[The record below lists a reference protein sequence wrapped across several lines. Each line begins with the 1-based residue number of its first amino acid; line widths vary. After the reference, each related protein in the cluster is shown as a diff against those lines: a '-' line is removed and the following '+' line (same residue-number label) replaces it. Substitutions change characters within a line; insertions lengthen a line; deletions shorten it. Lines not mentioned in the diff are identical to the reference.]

1 MTVNEKIAILRGE
14 MAKANVD
21 ALVVPT
27 SDPHMSEY
35 IPEAWKARKEF
46 SGFTGSAGTL
56 VITKEESGLW
66 TDGRYFI
73 QAENQLSGSEIK
85 LFRMREKG
93 VPTVEEYLA
102 DTQAGKTVAVDGA
115 IYPAASGLSL
125 QEKLEKVGASL
136 VSMDLVMPVW
146 ENRPALPHTPA
157 FVLGAAY
164 AGLTPAEKLVQ
175 VREKLAEKEADAQLY
190 STLDCANWLS
200 NVRASDIA
208 YNPFATSYVLVLKDE
223 ARLYLDE
230 DRLSAEDAASL
241 KETFVLRPYAALTE
255 DLEGDLGG
263 AKMLVNKARISY
275 ENLLRLMKN
284 STVSVVYGED
294 VVTALKGVK
303 NPVELKNI
311 RQAHVW
317 DGVALAN
324 FWVKLQKKLESGE
337 TVSEYDVCVMLSAE
351 RAKMPE
357 NKGDSFDTIAG
368 YGPNAAMMHYG
379 PTAEKSDVLQKKGF
393 LLIDSGGQ
401 YLTGTTDVTRTFAM
415 GPITEEEKTD
425 FTRVLKSHIQLAMA
439 VFPEGTKDGMLDCL
453 ARQQVWKYGLDYRC
467 GTGHGVGF
475 FAGVHEGPQNFSQRS
490 SSVLKEGMTITN
502 EPGLYMEGKYGI
514 RTENMLEVVF
524 WKETEYGRFLK
535 LEPLTLFPIDR
546 NAIDVNLMTWEEIEY
561 LDQYHQRVYN
571 ALAPHVEEE
580 TRSWLEEACRPLA

>member
-1 MTVNEKIAILRGE
+1 MTVNEKIAALRGE

-21 ALVVPT
+21 ALVIPT

-56 VITKEESGLW
+56 VVTTEESGLW

-73 QAENQLSGSEIK
+73 QAEGQLSGSEIK

-115 IYPAASGLSL
+115 IYPAASGLLL
-125 QEKLEKVGASL
+125 QEKLEKVGAAL
-136 VSMDLVMPVW
+136 VSEDLVMPVW
-146 ENRPALPHTPA
+146 ENRPELPHTPA
-157 FVLGAAY
+157 YVLDVKY
-164 AGLTPAEKLVQ
+164 AGLSPKEKLQQ
-175 VREKLAEKEADAQLY
+175 VREKLAEKNADAQLY

-230 DRLSAEDAASL
+230 DRLSAEDIAYL
-241 KETFVLRPYAALTE
+241 KETFTLRPYSAITE
-255 DLEGDLGG
+255 DLSGDLSG
-263 AKMLVNKARISY
+263 AKMLVNKAGISY
-275 ENLLRLMKN
+275 DNLLRLMKN
-284 STVSVVYGED
+284 DTVSIVYGTD

-303 NPVELKNI
+303 NPTELKNI
-311 RQAHVW
+311 REAHVW

-324 FWVKLQKKLESGE
+324 FWVKLQKRMDAGE
-337 TVSEYDVCVMLSAE
+337 AVSEYDVCLMLSAE

-379 PTAEKSDVLQKKGF
+379 PTAEKSDMLQKKGF

-401 YLTGTTDVTRTFAM
+401 YLTGTTDVTRTFVM
-415 GPITEEEKTD
+415 GPISEEEKTD

-475 FAGVHEGPQNFSQRS
+475 FGGVHEGPQSFSPRS
-490 SSVLKEGMTITN
+490 SGVLQEGMTITN
-502 EPGLYMEGKYGI
+502 EPGLYLEGKYGI
-514 RTENMLEVVF
+514 RTENLLEVVF

-535 LEPLTLFPIDR
+535 LEPMTLFPIDR
-546 NAIDVNLMTWEEIEY
+546 KAIDVELMTREELDY
-561 LDQYHQRVYN
+561 LNAYHQKVYK
-571 ALAPHVEEE
+571 ALAPHVEPE
-580 TRSWLEEACRPLA
+580 TLPWLEEACQAL

>member
-1 MTVNEKIAILRGE
+1 MTVNEKIAALRGE

-21 ALVVPT
+21 ALVIPT

-56 VITKEESGLW
+56 VITTEESGLW

-73 QAENQLSGSEIK
+73 QAEAQLSGSEIK

-102 DTQAGKTVAVDGA
+102 DTQAGKTVAVDGT
-115 IYPAASGLSL
+115 IYPAASGLLL

-136 VSMDLVMPVW
+136 VSEDLVMPVW
-146 ENRPALPHTPA
+146 ENRPELPHTPA
-157 FVLGAAY
+157 YVLNVKY
-164 AGLTPAEKLVQ
+164 AGLSPKEKLQQ
-175 VREKLAEKEADAQLY
+175 VREKLAEKNADAQLY

-230 DRLSAEDAASL
+230 DRLSAEDIAYL
-241 KETFVLRPYAALTE
+241 KETFILRPYNAITE
-255 DLEGDLGG
+255 DLSDDLGG
-263 AKMLVNKARISY
+263 AKMLVNKAGISY
-275 ENLLRLMKN
+275 DNLLRLMKN
-284 STVSVVYGED
+284 DTVSIIYGTD

-303 NPVELKNI
+303 NPTELKNI
-311 RQAHVW
+311 REAHVW

-324 FWVKLQKKLESGE
+324 FWVKLQKRMDAGE
-337 TVSEYDVCVMLSAE
+337 AVSEYDVCLMLAEE

-357 NKGDSFDTIAG
+357 NNGESFDTIAG

-379 PTAEKSDVLQKKGF
+379 PTAEKSDMLQKKGF

-401 YLTGTTDVTRTFAM
+401 YLTGTTDVTRTFVM
-415 GPITEEEKTD
+415 GPISEEEKTD

-475 FAGVHEGPQNFSQRS
+475 FGGVHEGPQNFSQRS
-490 SSVLKEGMTITN
+490 SGVLKEGMTITN
-502 EPGLYMEGKYGI
+502 EPGLYLEGKYGI
-514 RTENMLEVVF
+514 RTENLLEVVF

-535 LEPLTLFPIDR
+535 MEPLTLFPIDR
-546 NAIDVNLMTWEEIEY
+546 KAIDVDMMTREELDY
-561 LDQYHQRVYN
+561 LNDYHQKVYK
-571 ALAPHVEEE
+571 ALAPHVEPE
-580 TRSWLEEACRPLA
+580 TLPWLEEACQAL

>member
-1 MTVNEKIAILRGE
+1 MTVNEKIAALRGE

-21 ALVVPT
+21 ALVIPT

-56 VITKEESGLW
+56 VVTTEESGLW

-73 QAENQLSGSEIK
+73 QAEGQLSGSEIK

-115 IYPAASGLSL
+115 IYPAASGLLL
-125 QEKLEKVGASL
+125 QEKLEKVGAAL
-136 VSMDLVMPVW
+136 VSEDLVMPVW
-146 ENRPALPHTPA
+146 ENRPELPHTPA
-157 FVLGAAY
+157 YVLNVKY
-164 AGLTPAEKLVQ
+164 AGLSPKEKLQQ
-175 VREKLAEKEADAQLY
+175 VREKLAEKNADAQLY

-230 DRLSAEDAASL
+230 DRLSAEDIAYL
-241 KETFVLRPYAALTE
+241 KETFILRPYNAITE
-255 DLEGDLGG
+255 DLSGDLGG
-263 AKMLVNKARISY
+263 AKMLVNKAGISY
-275 ENLLRLMKN
+275 DNLLRLMKN
-284 STVSVVYGED
+284 DTVSIVYGTD

-303 NPVELKNI
+303 NPTELKNI
-311 RQAHVW
+311 REAHVW

-324 FWVKLQKKLESGE
+324 FWVKLQKRMDAGES
-337 TVSEYDVCVMLSAE
+337 VSEYDVCLMLAEE

-357 NKGDSFDTIAG
+357 NKGESFDTIAG

-379 PTAEKSDVLQKKGF
+379 PTAEKSDMLQKKGF

-401 YLTGTTDVTRTFAM
+401 YLTGTTDVTRTFVM
-415 GPITEEEKTD
+415 GPISEEEKTD

-475 FAGVHEGPQNFSQRS
+475 FGGVHEGPQNFSQRS
-490 SSVLKEGMTITN
+490 SGVLKEGMTITN
-502 EPGLYMEGKYGI
+502 EPGLYLEGKYGI
-514 RTENMLEVVF
+514 RTENLLEVVF

-535 LEPLTLFPIDR
+535 MEPLTLFPIDR
-546 NAIDVNLMTWEEIEY
+546 KAIDVELMTREELDY
-561 LDQYHQRVYN
+561 LNDYHQKVYK
-571 ALAPHVEEE
+571 ALAPHVEPE
-580 TRSWLEEACRPLA
+580 TLPWLEEACQAL

>member
-1 MTVNEKIAILRGE
+1 MTVNEKIAVLRGE

-21 ALVVPT
+21 ALVIPT

-56 VITKEESGLW
+56 VVTTEESGLW

-73 QAENQLSGSEIK
+73 QAETQLSGSEIK

-115 IYPAASGLSL
+115 IYPAASGLLL

-136 VSMDLVMPVW
+136 VSEDLVMPVW
-146 ENRPALPHTPA
+146 ENRPELPHTPA
-157 FVLGAAY
+157 YVLNVKY
-164 AGLTPAEKLVQ
+164 AGLSPKEKLQQ
-175 VREKLAEKEADAQLY
+175 VREKLAEKNADAQLY

-230 DRLSAEDAASL
+230 DRLSAEDIAYL
-241 KETFVLRPYAALTE
+241 KETFILRPYSAITE
-255 DLEGDLGG
+255 DLSGDLGG
-263 AKMLVNKARISY
+263 AKMLVNKAGISY
-275 ENLLRLMKN
+275 DNLLRLMKN
-284 STVSVVYGED
+284 DTVSIIYGTD

-303 NPVELKNI
+303 NPTELKNI
-311 RQAHVW
+311 REAHVW

-324 FWVKLQKKLESGE
+324 FWVKLQKRMDAGE
-337 TVSEYDVCVMLSAE
+337 AVSEYDVCLMLAEE

-357 NKGDSFDTIAG
+357 NKGESFDTIAG

-379 PTAEKSDVLQKKGF
+379 PTAEKSDMLQKKGF

-401 YLTGTTDVTRTFAM
+401 YLTGTTDVTRTFVM
-415 GPITEEEKTD
+415 GPISEEEKTD

-475 FAGVHEGPQNFSQRS
+475 FGGVHEGPQNFSQRS
-490 SSVLKEGMTITN
+490 SGVLQEGMTITN
-502 EPGLYMEGKYGI
+502 EPGLYLEGKYGI
-514 RTENMLEVVF
+514 RTENLLEVVF

-535 LEPLTLFPIDR
+535 MEPLTLFPIDR
-546 NAIDVNLMTWEEIEY
+546 KAIDVDMMTREELDY
-561 LDQYHQRVYN
+561 LNDYHQKVYK
-571 ALAPHVEEE
+571 ALAPHVEPE
-580 TRSWLEEACRPLA
+580 TLPWLEEACQAL

>member
-1 MTVNEKIAILRGE
+1 MTVNEKIAVLRGE

-21 ALVVPT
+21 ALVIPT

-56 VITKEESGLW
+56 VVTTEESGLW

-73 QAENQLSGSEIK
+73 QAEGQLSGSEIK

-115 IYPAASGLSL
+115 IYPAASGLLL
-125 QEKLEKVGASL
+125 QEKLEKVGATL
-136 VSMDLVMPVW
+136 VSEDLVMPVW
-146 ENRPALPHTPA
+146 ENRPELPHTPA
-157 FVLGAAY
+157 YVLDVKY
-164 AGLTPAEKLVQ
+164 AGLSPKEKLQQ
-175 VREKLAEKEADAQLY
+175 VREKLAEKNADAQLY

-230 DRLSAEDAASL
+230 DRLSAEDIAYL
-241 KETFVLRPYAALTE
+241 KETFILRPYNAITE
-255 DLEGDLGG
+255 DLSDDLGG
-263 AKMLVNKARISY
+263 AKMLVNKAGISY
-275 ENLLRLMKN
+275 DNLLRLMKN
-284 STVSVVYGED
+284 DTVSIIYGTD

-303 NPVELKNI
+303 NPTELKNI
-311 RQAHVW
+311 REAHVW

-324 FWVKLQKKLESGE
+324 FWVKLQKRMDAGE
-337 TVSEYDVCVMLSAE
+337 AVSEYDVCLMLAEE

-357 NKGDSFDTIAG
+357 NKGESFDTIAG

-379 PTAEKSDVLQKKGF
+379 PTAEKSDMLQKKGF

-401 YLTGTTDVTRTFAM
+401 YLTGTTDVTRTFVM
-415 GPITEEEKTD
+415 GPISEEEKTD

-475 FAGVHEGPQNFSQRS
+475 FGGVHEGPQNFSQRS
-490 SSVLKEGMTITN
+490 SGVLKEGMTITN
-502 EPGLYMEGKYGI
+502 EPGLYLEGKYGI
-514 RTENMLEVVF
+514 RTENLLEVVF

-535 LEPLTLFPIDR
+535 MEPLTLFPIDR
-546 NAIDVNLMTWEEIEY
+546 KAIDVDMMTREELDY
-561 LDQYHQRVYN
+561 LNDYHQKVYK
-571 ALAPHVEEE
+571 ALAPHVEPE
-580 TRSWLEEACRPLA
+580 TLPWLEEACQAL

>member
-1 MTVNEKIAILRGE
+1 MTVNEKIAALRGE

-21 ALVVPT
+21 ALVIPT

-56 VITKEESGLW
+56 VVTTEESGLW

-73 QAENQLSGSEIK
+73 QAEGQLSGSEVK

-115 IYPAASGLSL
+115 IYPAASGLLL
-125 QEKLEKVGASL
+125 QEKLEKVGAAL
-136 VSMDLVMPVW
+136 VSEDLVMPVW
-146 ENRPALPHTPA
+146 ENRPELPHTPA
-157 FVLGAAY
+157 YVLNVKY
-164 AGLTPAEKLVQ
+164 AGLSPKEKLQQ
-175 VREKLAEKEADAQLY
+175 VREKLAEKNADAQLY

-230 DRLSAEDAASL
+230 DRLSAEDIAYL
-241 KETFVLRPYAALTE
+241 KETFILRPYNAITE
-255 DLEGDLGG
+255 DLSGDLGG
-263 AKMLVNKARISY
+263 AKMLVNKAGISY
-275 ENLLRLMKN
+275 DNLLRLMKN
-284 STVSVVYGED
+284 DTVSIIYGTD

-303 NPVELKNI
+303 NPTELKNI
-311 RQAHVW
+311 REAHVW

-324 FWVKLQKKLESGE
+324 FWVKLQKRMDAGES
-337 TVSEYDVCVMLSAE
+337 VSEYDVCLMLAEE

-357 NKGDSFDTIAG
+357 NKGESFDTIAG

-379 PTAEKSDVLQKKGF
+379 PTAEKSDMLQKKGF

-401 YLTGTTDVTRTFAM
+401 YLTGTTDVTRTFVM
-415 GPITEEEKTD
+415 GPISEEEKTD

-475 FAGVHEGPQNFSQRS
+475 FGGVHEGPQNFSQRS
-490 SSVLKEGMTITN
+490 SGVLKEGMTITN
-502 EPGLYMEGKYGI
+502 EPGLYLEGKYGI
-514 RTENMLEVVF
+514 RTENLLEVVF

-535 LEPLTLFPIDR
+535 MEPLTLFPIDR
-546 NAIDVNLMTWEEIEY
+546 KAIDVELMTREELDY
-561 LDQYHQRVYN
+561 LNDYHQKVYK
-571 ALAPHVEEE
+571 ALAPHVEPE
-580 TRSWLEEACRPLA
+580 TLPWLEEACQAL

>member
-1 MTVNEKIAILRGE
+1 MTVNEKIAVLRGE

-21 ALVVPT
+21 ALVIPT

-56 VITKEESGLW
+56 VVTTEESGLW

-73 QAENQLSGSEIK
+73 QAETQLSGSEIK

-115 IYPAASGLSL
+115 IYPAASGLLL

-136 VSMDLVMPVW
+136 VSEDLVMPVW
-146 ENRPALPHTPA
+146 ENRPELPHTPA
-157 FVLGAAY
+157 YVLNVKY
-164 AGLTPAEKLVQ
+164 AGLSPKEKLQQ
-175 VREKLAEKEADAQLY
+175 VREKLAEKNADAQLY

-230 DRLSAEDAASL
+230 DRLSAEDIAYL
-241 KETFVLRPYAALTE
+241 KETFILRPYNAITE
-255 DLEGDLGG
+255 DLSDDLGG
-263 AKMLVNKARISY
+263 AKMLVNKAGISY
-275 ENLLRLMKN
+275 DNLLRLMKN
-284 STVSVVYGED
+284 DTVSIVYGTD

-303 NPVELKNI
+303 NPTELKNI
-311 RQAHVW
+311 REAHVW

-324 FWVKLQKKLESGE
+324 FWVKLQKRMDAGE
-337 TVSEYDVCVMLSAE
+337 AVSEYDVCLMLAEE

-357 NKGDSFDTIAG
+357 NKGESFDTIAG

-379 PTAEKSDVLQKKGF
+379 PTAEKSDMLQKKGF

-401 YLTGTTDVTRTFAM
+401 YLTGTTDVTRTFVM
-415 GPITEEEKTD
+415 GPISEEEKTD

-475 FAGVHEGPQNFSQRS
+475 FGGVHEGPQNFSQRS
-490 SSVLKEGMTITN
+490 SGVLKEGMTITN
-502 EPGLYMEGKYGI
+502 EPGLYLEGKYGI
-514 RTENMLEVVF
+514 RTENLLEVVF

-535 LEPLTLFPIDR
+535 MEPLTLFPIDR
-546 NAIDVNLMTWEEIEY
+546 KAIDVDMMTREELDY
-561 LDQYHQRVYN
+561 LNDYHQKVYK
-571 ALAPHVEEE
+571 ALAPHVEPE
-580 TRSWLEEACRPLA
+580 TLPWLEEACQAL

>member
-1 MTVNEKIAILRGE
+1 MTVNEKIAVLRGE

-21 ALVVPT
+21 ALVIPT

-56 VITKEESGLW
+56 VVTTEESGLW
-66 TDGRYFI
+66 GDGRYFI
-73 QAENQLSGSEIK
+73 EAETQLSGSQMK

-102 DTQAGKTVAVDGA
+102 DTQAGKTVAVDGT
-115 IYPAASGLSL
+115 IYPAASGLLL

-136 VSMDLVMPVW
+136 VSEDLVMPVW
-146 ENRPALPHTPA
+146 ENRPELPHTPA
-157 FVLGAAY
+157 YVLNVKY
-164 AGLTPAEKLVQ
+164 AGLSPKEKLQQ
-175 VREKLAEKEADAQLY
+175 VREKLAEKNADAQLY

-230 DRLSAEDAASL
+230 DRLSAEDIAYL
-241 KETFVLRPYAALTE
+241 KETFILRPYNAITE
-255 DLEGDLGG
+255 DLSGDLGG
-263 AKMLVNKARISY
+263 AKMLVNKAGISY
-275 ENLLRLMKN
+275 DNLLRLMKN
-284 STVSVVYGED
+284 DTVSIIYGTD

-303 NPVELKNI
+303 NPTELKNI
-311 RQAHVW
+311 REAHVW

-324 FWVKLQKKLESGE
+324 FWVKLQKRMDAGE
-337 TVSEYDVCVMLSAE
+337 AVSEYDVCLMLAEE

-357 NKGDSFDTIAG
+357 NKGESFDTIAG

-379 PTAEKSDVLQKKGF
+379 PTAEKSDMLQKKGF

-401 YLTGTTDVTRTFAM
+401 YLTGTTDVTRTFVM
-415 GPITEEEKTD
+415 GPISEEEKTD

-475 FAGVHEGPQNFSQRS
+475 FGGVHEGPQNFSQRS
-490 SSVLKEGMTITN
+490 SGVLKEGMTITN
-502 EPGLYMEGKYGI
+502 EPGLYLEGKYGI
-514 RTENMLEVVF
+514 RTENLLEVVF

-535 LEPLTLFPIDR
+535 MEPLTLFPIDR
-546 NAIDVNLMTWEEIEY
+546 KAIDVDMMTREELDY
-561 LDQYHQRVYN
+561 LNDYHQKVYK
-571 ALAPHVEEE
+571 ALAPHVEPE
-580 TRSWLEEACRPLA
+580 TLPWLEEACQAL

>member
-1 MTVNEKIAILRGE
+1 MTVNEKIAVLRGE

-21 ALVVPT
+21 ALVIPT

-56 VITKEESGLW
+56 VVTTEESGLW

-73 QAENQLSGSEIK
+73 QAETQLSGSEIK

-102 DTQAGKTVAVDGA
+102 DTQAGKTVAVDGT
-115 IYPAASGLSL
+115 IYPAASGLLL

-136 VSMDLVMPVW
+136 VSEDLVMPVW
-146 ENRPALPHTPA
+146 ENRPELPHTPA
-157 FVLGAAY
+157 YVLNVKY
-164 AGLTPAEKLVQ
+164 AGLSPKEKLQQ
-175 VREKLAEKEADAQLY
+175 VREKLAEKNADAQLY

-230 DRLSAEDAASL
+230 DRLNAEDIAYL
-241 KETFVLRPYAALTE
+241 KETFILRPYSAITE
-255 DLEGDLGG
+255 DLSGDLGG
-263 AKMLVNKARISY
+263 AKMLVNKAGISY
-275 ENLLRLMKN
+275 DNLLRLMKN
-284 STVSVVYGED
+284 DTVSIIYGTD

-303 NPVELKNI
+303 NPTELKNI
-311 RQAHVW
+311 REAHVW

-324 FWVKLQKKLESGE
+324 FWVKLQKRMDAGE
-337 TVSEYDVCVMLSAE
+337 AVSEYDVCLMLAEE

-357 NKGDSFDTIAG
+357 NKGESFDTIAG

-379 PTAEKSDVLQKKGF
+379 PTAEKSDMLQKKGF

-401 YLTGTTDVTRTFAM
+401 YLTGTTDVTRTFVM
-415 GPITEEEKTD
+415 GPISEEEKTD

-475 FAGVHEGPQNFSQRS
+475 FGGVHEGPQNFSQRS
-490 SSVLKEGMTITN
+490 SGVLKEGMTITN
-502 EPGLYMEGKYGI
+502 EPGLYLEGKYGI
-514 RTENMLEVVF
+514 RTENLLEVVF

-535 LEPLTLFPIDR
+535 MEPLTLFPIDR
-546 NAIDVNLMTWEEIEY
+546 KAIDVDMMTREELDY
-561 LDQYHQRVYN
+561 LNDYHQKVYK
-571 ALAPHVEEE
+571 ALAPHVEPE
-580 TRSWLEEACRPLA
+580 TLPWLEEACQAL

>member
-1 MTVNEKIAILRGE
+1 MTVNEKIAVLRGE

-21 ALVVPT
+21 ALVIPT

-56 VITKEESGLW
+56 VITTEESGLW

-73 QAENQLSGSEIK
+73 QAETQLSGSEIK

-93 VPTVEEYLA
+93 VPTVEEYLD

-115 IYPAASGLSL
+115 IYPAASGLLL
-125 QEKLEKVGASL
+125 QEKLEKVGAAL
-136 VSMDLVMPVW
+136 VSEDLVMPVW
-146 ENRPALPHTPA
+146 ENRPELPHTPA
-157 FVLGAAY
+157 YVLDVKY
-164 AGLTPAEKLVQ
+164 AGLSPKEKLQQ
-175 VREKLAEKEADAQLY
+175 VREKLAEKNADAQLY

-230 DRLSAEDAASL
+230 DRLSAEDIAYL
-241 KETFVLRPYAALTE
+241 KETFILRPYSAITE
-255 DLEGDLGG
+255 DLSGDLGG
-263 AKMLVNKARISY
+263 AKMLVNKAGISY
-275 ENLLRLMKN
+275 DNLLRLMKN
-284 STVSVVYGED
+284 DTVSITYGTD

-303 NPVELKNI
+303 NPTELKNI
-311 RQAHVW
+311 REAHVW

-324 FWVKLQKKLESGE
+324 FWVKLQKRMDAGE
-337 TVSEYDVCVMLSAE
+337 AVSEYDVCLMLAEE

-357 NKGDSFDTIAG
+357 NKGESFDTIAG

-379 PTAEKSDVLQKKGF
+379 PTAEKSDMLQKKGF

-401 YLTGTTDVTRTFAM
+401 YLTGTTDVTRTFVM
-415 GPITEEEKTD
+415 GPISEEEKTD

-475 FAGVHEGPQNFSQRS
+475 FGGVHEGPQNFSQRS
-490 SSVLKEGMTITN
+490 SGVLKEGMTITN
-502 EPGLYMEGKYGI
+502 EPGLYLEGKYGI
-514 RTENMLEVVF
+514 RTENLLEVVF

-535 LEPLTLFPIDR
+535 MEPLTLFPID
-546 NAIDVNLMTWEEIEY
+546 NKAIDVELMTREELDY
-561 LDQYHQRVYN
+561 LNDYHQKVYK
-571 ALAPHVEEE
+571 ALAPHVEPE
-580 TRSWLEEACRPLA
+580 TLPWLEEACQAL

>member
-1 MTVNEKIAILRGE
+1 MTVNEKIAALRGE

-21 ALVVPT
+21 ALVIPT

-56 VITKEESGLW
+56 VITTEESGLW

-73 QAENQLSGSEIK
+73 QAEGQLSGSEIK

-115 IYPAASGLSL
+115 IYPAASGLLL
-125 QEKLEKVGASL
+125 QEKLEKVGAAL
-136 VSMDLVMPVW
+136 VSEDLVMPVW
-146 ENRPALPHTPA
+146 ENRPELPHTPA
-157 FVLGAAY
+157 YVLDVKY
-164 AGLTPAEKLVQ
+164 AGLSPKEKLQQ
-175 VREKLAEKEADAQLY
+175 VREKLAEKNADAQLY

-230 DRLSAEDAASL
+230 DRLSAEDIACL
-241 KETFVLRPYAALTE
+241 KETFILRPYAAITE
-255 DLEGDLGG
+255 DLSGDLGG
-263 AKMLVNKARISY
+263 AKMLVNKAAISY
-275 ENLLRLMKN
+275 DNLLRLMKN
-284 STVSVVYGED
+284 GTVSIVYGTD
-294 VVTALKGVK
+294 VVEALKGVK
-303 NPVELKNI
+303 NPTELKNI

-324 FWVKLQKKLESGE
+324 FWVKLQNRMEAGE
-337 TVSEYDVCVMLSAE
+337 AVSEYDVCLMLSAE

-357 NKGDSFDTIAG
+357 NRGDSFDTIAG

-379 PTAEKSDVLQKKGF
+379 PTAEKSDMLQKKGF

-401 YLTGTTDVTRTFAM
+401 YLTGTTDVTRTFVM
-415 GPITEEEKTD
+415 GPISEEEKTD

-475 FAGVHEGPQNFSQRS
+475 FGGVHEGPQSFSPRS
-490 SSVLKEGMTITN
+490 SGVLQEGMTITN
-502 EPGLYMEGKYGI
+502 EPGLYLEGKYGI
-514 RTENMLEVVF
+514 RTENLLEVVF

-535 LEPLTLFPIDR
+535 LEPMTLFPIDR
-546 NAIDVNLMTWEEIEY
+546 KAIDVELMTREELDY
-561 LDQYHQRVYN
+561 LNDYHQKVYK
-571 ALAPHVEEE
+571 ALAPHVEPE
-580 TRSWLEEACRPLA
+580 TLPWLEEACQAL

>member
-1 MTVNEKIAILRGE
+1 MTVNEKIAVLRGE

-21 ALVVPT
+21 ALVIPT

-56 VITKEESGLW
+56 VVTTEESGLW

-73 QAENQLSGSEIK
+73 QAETQLSGSEIK

-115 IYPAASGLSL
+115 IYPAASGLLL

-136 VSMDLVMPVW
+136 VSEDLVMPVW
-146 ENRPALPHTPA
+146 ENRPELPHTPA
-157 FVLGAAY
+157 YVLNVKY
-164 AGLTPAEKLVQ
+164 AGLSPKEKLQQ
-175 VREKLAEKEADAQLY
+175 VREKLAEKNADAQLY

-230 DRLSAEDAASL
+230 DRLSAEDIAYL
-241 KETFVLRPYAALTE
+241 KETFILRPYSAITE
-255 DLEGDLGG
+255 DLSGDLGG
-263 AKMLVNKARISY
+263 AKMLVNKAGISY
-275 ENLLRLMKN
+275 DNLLRLMKN
-284 STVSVVYGED
+284 DTVSIVYGTD

-303 NPVELKNI
+303 NPTELKNI
-311 RQAHVW
+311 REAHVW

-324 FWVKLQKKLESGE
+324 FWVKLQKRMDAGE
-337 TVSEYDVCVMLSAE
+337 AVSEYDVCLMLAEE

-357 NKGDSFDTIAG
+357 NKGESFDTIAG

-379 PTAEKSDVLQKKGF
+379 PTAEKSDMLQKKGF

-401 YLTGTTDVTRTFAM
+401 YLTGTTDVTRTFVM
-415 GPITEEEKTD
+415 GPISEEEKTD

-475 FAGVHEGPQNFSQRS
+475 FGGVHEGPQNFSQRS
-490 SSVLKEGMTITN
+490 SGVLKEGMTITN
-502 EPGLYMEGKYGI
+502 EPGLYLEGKYGI
-514 RTENMLEVVF
+514 RTENLLEVVF

-535 LEPLTLFPIDR
+535 MEPLTLFPIDR
-546 NAIDVNLMTWEEIEY
+546 KAIDVDMMTREELDY
-561 LDQYHQRVYN
+561 LNDYHQKVYK
-571 ALAPHVEEE
+571 ALAPHVEPE
-580 TRSWLEEACRPLA
+580 TLPWLEEACQAL

>member
-1 MTVNEKIAILRGE
+1 MTVNEKIAALRGE

-21 ALVVPT
+21 ALVIPT

-56 VITKEESGLW
+56 VVTTEESGLW

-73 QAENQLSGSEIK
+73 QAEGQLSGSEVK

-115 IYPAASGLSL
+115 IYPAASGLLL
-125 QEKLEKVGASL
+125 QEKLEKVGAAL
-136 VSMDLVMPVW
+136 VSEDLVMPVW
-146 ENRPALPHTPA
+146 ENRPELPHTPA
-157 FVLGAAY
+157 YVLDVKY
-164 AGLTPAEKLVQ
+164 AGLSPKEKLQQ
-175 VREKLAEKEADAQLY
+175 VREKLEEKNADAQLY

-230 DRLSAEDAASL
+230 DRLSAEDIAYL
-241 KETFVLRPYAALTE
+241 KETFILRPYSAITE
-255 DLEGDLGG
+255 DLSGDLGG
-263 AKMLVNKARISY
+263 AKMLVNKAGISY
-275 ENLLRLMKN
+275 DNLLRLMKN
-284 STVSVVYGED
+284 DTVSIVYGTD

-303 NPVELKNI
+303 NPTELKNI
-311 RQAHVW
+311 REAHVW

-324 FWVKLQKKLESGE
+324 FWVKLQKRMDAGE
-337 TVSEYDVCVMLSAE
+337 AVSEYDVCLMLAEE

-357 NKGDSFDTIAG
+357 NKGESFDTIAG

-379 PTAEKSDVLQKKGF
+379 PTAEKSDMLQKKGF

-401 YLTGTTDVTRTFAM
+401 YLTGTTDVTRTFVM
-415 GPITEEEKTD
+415 GPISEEEKTD

-475 FAGVHEGPQNFSQRS
+475 FGGVHEGPQNFSQRS
-490 SSVLKEGMTITN
+490 SGVLKEGMTITN
-502 EPGLYMEGKYGI
+502 EPGLYLEGKYGI
-514 RTENMLEVVF
+514 RTENLLEVVF

-535 LEPLTLFPIDR
+535 MEPLTLFPIDR
-546 NAIDVNLMTWEEIEY
+546 KAIDVDMMTREELDY
-561 LDQYHQRVYN
+561 LNDYHQKVYK
-571 ALAPHVEEE
+571 ALAPHVEPE
-580 TRSWLEEACRPLA
+580 TLPWLEEACQAL

>member
-1 MTVNEKIAILRGE
+1 MTVNEKIAVLRGE

-21 ALVVPT
+21 ALVIPT

-56 VITKEESGLW
+56 VVTTEESGLW

-73 QAENQLSGSEIK
+73 QAETQLSGSEIK

-102 DTQAGKTVAVDGA
+102 DTQAGKTVAVDGT
-115 IYPAASGLSL
+115 IYPAASGLLL

-136 VSMDLVMPVW
+136 VSEDLVMPVW
-146 ENRPALPHTPA
+146 ENRPELPHTPA
-157 FVLGAAY
+157 YVLNVKY
-164 AGLTPAEKLVQ
+164 AGLSPKEKLQQ
-175 VREKLAEKEADAQLY
+175 VREKLAEKNADAQLY

-230 DRLSAEDAASL
+230 DRLSAEDIAYL
-241 KETFVLRPYAALTE
+241 KETFILRPYNAITE
-255 DLEGDLGG
+255 DLSDDLGG
-263 AKMLVNKARISY
+263 AKMLVNKAGISY
-275 ENLLRLMKN
+275 DNLLRLMKN
-284 STVSVVYGED
+284 DTVSIIYGTD

-303 NPVELKNI
+303 NPTELKNI
-311 RQAHVW
+311 REAHVW

-324 FWVKLQKKLESGE
+324 FWVKLQKRMDAGE
-337 TVSEYDVCVMLSAE
+337 AVSEYDVCLMLAEE

-357 NKGDSFDTIAG
+357 NKGESFDTIAG

-379 PTAEKSDVLQKKGF
+379 PTAEKSDMLQKKGF

-401 YLTGTTDVTRTFAM
+401 YLTGTTDVTRTFVM
-415 GPITEEEKTD
+415 GPISEEEKTD

-475 FAGVHEGPQNFSQRS
+475 FGGVHEGPQNFSQRS
-490 SSVLKEGMTITN
+490 SGVLKEGMTITN
-502 EPGLYMEGKYGI
+502 EPGLYLEGKYGI
-514 RTENMLEVVF
+514 RTENLLEVVF

-535 LEPLTLFPIDR
+535 MEPLTLFPIDR
-546 NAIDVNLMTWEEIEY
+546 KAIDVELMTREELDY
-561 LDQYHQRVYN
+561 LNDYHQKVYK
-571 ALAPHVEEE
+571 ALAPHVEPE
-580 TRSWLEEACRPLA
+580 TLPWLEEACQAL

>member
-1 MTVNEKIAILRGE
+1 MTVNEKIAVLRGE

-21 ALVVPT
+21 ALVIPT

-56 VITKEESGLW
+56 VVTTEESGLW

-73 QAENQLSGSEIK
+73 QAEGQLSGSEIK

-115 IYPAASGLSL
+115 IYPAASGLLL
-125 QEKLEKVGASL
+125 QEKLEKVGAAL
-136 VSMDLVMPVW
+136 VSEDLVMPVW
-146 ENRPALPHTPA
+146 ENRPELPHTPA
-157 FVLGAAY
+157 YVLDVKY
-164 AGLTPAEKLVQ
+164 AGLSPKEKLQQ
-175 VREKLAEKEADAQLY
+175 VREKLAEKNADAQLY

-230 DRLSAEDAASL
+230 DRLSAEDIAYL
-241 KETFVLRPYAALTE
+241 KETFILRPYSAITE
-255 DLEGDLGG
+255 DLSGDLGG
-263 AKMLVNKARISY
+263 AKMLVNKVGISY
-275 ENLLRLMKN
+275 DNLLRLMKN
-284 STVSVVYGED
+284 DTVSIVYGTD

-303 NPVELKNI
+303 NPTELKNI
-311 RQAHVW
+311 REAHVW

-324 FWVKLQKKLESGE
+324 FWVKLQKRMDAGE
-337 TVSEYDVCVMLSAE
+337 AVSEYDVCLMLAEE

-357 NKGDSFDTIAG
+357 NKGESFDTIAG

-379 PTAEKSDVLQKKGF
+379 PTAEKSDMLQKKGF

-401 YLTGTTDVTRTFAM
+401 YLTGTTDVTRTFVM
-415 GPITEEEKTD
+415 GPISEEEKTD

-475 FAGVHEGPQNFSQRS
+475 FGGVHEGPQNFSQRS
-490 SSVLKEGMTITN
+490 SGVLKEGMTITN
-502 EPGLYMEGKYGI
+502 EPGLYLEGKYGI
-514 RTENMLEVVF
+514 RTENLLEVVF

-535 LEPLTLFPIDR
+535 MEPLTLFPIDR
-546 NAIDVNLMTWEEIEY
+546 KAIDVDMMTREELDY
-561 LDQYHQRVYN
+561 LNDYHQKVYK
-571 ALAPHVEEE
+571 ALAPHVEPE
-580 TRSWLEEACRPLA
+580 TLPWLEEACQAL

>member
-1 MTVNEKIAILRGE
+1 MTVNEKIAALRGE

-21 ALVVPT
+21 ALVIPT

-56 VITKEESGLW
+56 VVTTEESGLW

-73 QAENQLSGSEIK
+73 QAEGQLSGSEVK

-115 IYPAASGLSL
+115 IYPAASGLLL
-125 QEKLEKVGASL
+125 QEKLEKVGAAL
-136 VSMDLVMPVW
+136 VSEDLVMPVW
-146 ENRPALPHTPA
+146 ENRPELPHTPA
-157 FVLGAAY
+157 YVLDVKY
-164 AGLTPAEKLVQ
+164 AGLSPKEKLQQ
-175 VREKLAEKEADAQLY
+175 VREKLAEKNADAQLY

-230 DRLSAEDAASL
+230 DRLSAEDIAYL
-241 KETFVLRPYAALTE
+241 KETFILRPYNAITE
-255 DLEGDLGG
+255 DLSDDLGG
-263 AKMLVNKARISY
+263 AKMLVNKAGISY
-275 ENLLRLMKN
+275 DNLLRLMKN
-284 STVSVVYGED
+284 DTVSIVYGTD

-303 NPVELKNI
+303 NPTELKNI
-311 RQAHVW
+311 REAHVW

-324 FWVKLQKKLESGE
+324 FWVKLQKRMDAGE
-337 TVSEYDVCVMLSAE
+337 AVSEYDVCLMLAEE

-357 NKGDSFDTIAG
+357 NKGESFDTIAG

-379 PTAEKSDVLQKKGF
+379 PTAEKSDMLQKKGF

-401 YLTGTTDVTRTFAM
+401 YLTGTTDVTRTFVM
-415 GPITEEEKTD
+415 GPISEEEKTD

-475 FAGVHEGPQNFSQRS
+475 FGGVHEGPQNFSQRS
-490 SSVLKEGMTITN
+490 SGVLKEGMTITN
-502 EPGLYMEGKYGI
+502 EPGLYLEGKYGI
-514 RTENMLEVVF
+514 RTENLLEVVF

-535 LEPLTLFPIDR
+535 MEPLTLFPIDR
-546 NAIDVNLMTWEEIEY
+546 KAIDVELMTREELDY
-561 LDQYHQRVYN
+561 LNDYHQKVYK
-571 ALAPHVEEE
+571 ALAPHVEPE
-580 TRSWLEEACRPLA
+580 TLPWLEEACQAL

>member
-1 MTVNEKIAILRGE
+1 MTVNEKIAALRGE

-21 ALVVPT
+21 ALVIPT

-56 VITKEESGLW
+56 VVTTEESGLW

-73 QAENQLSGSEIK
+73 QAETQLSGSEIK

-102 DTQAGKTVAVDGA
+102 DTQAGKTVAVDGT
-115 IYPAASGLSL
+115 IYPAASGLLL

-136 VSMDLVMPVW
+136 VSEDLVMPVW
-146 ENRPALPHTPA
+146 ENRPELPHTPA
-157 FVLGAAY
+157 YVLNVKY
-164 AGLTPAEKLVQ
+164 AGLSPKEKLQQ
-175 VREKLAEKEADAQLY
+175 VREKLAEKNADAQLY

-230 DRLSAEDAASL
+230 DRLSAEDIAYL
-241 KETFVLRPYAALTE
+241 KETFILRPYNAITE
-255 DLEGDLGG
+255 DLSDDLGG
-263 AKMLVNKARISY
+263 AKMLVNKAGISY
-275 ENLLRLMKN
+275 DNLLRLMKN
-284 STVSVVYGED
+284 DTVSIIYGTD

-303 NPVELKNI
+303 NPTELKNI
-311 RQAHVW
+311 REAHVW

-324 FWVKLQKKLESGE
+324 FWVKLQKRMDAGE
-337 TVSEYDVCVMLSAE
+337 AVSEYDVCLMLAEE

-357 NKGDSFDTIAG
+357 NKGESFDTIAG

-379 PTAEKSDVLQKKGF
+379 PTAEKSDMLQKKGF

-401 YLTGTTDVTRTFAM
+401 YLTGTTDVTRTFVM
-415 GPITEEEKTD
+415 GPISEEEKTD

-475 FAGVHEGPQNFSQRS
+475 FGGVHEGPQNFSQRS
-490 SSVLKEGMTITN
+490 SGVLKEGMTITN
-502 EPGLYMEGKYGI
+502 EPGLYLEGKYGI
-514 RTENMLEVVF
+514 RTENLLEVVF

-535 LEPLTLFPIDR
+535 MEPLTLFPID
-546 NAIDVNLMTWEEIEY
+546 NKAIDVELMTREELDY
-561 LDQYHQRVYN
+561 LNDYHQKVYK
-571 ALAPHVEEE
+571 ALAPHVEPE
-580 TRSWLEEACRPLA
+580 TLPWLEEACQAL

>member
-1 MTVNEKIAILRGE
+1 MTVNEKIAALRGE

-21 ALVVPT
+21 ALVIPT

-56 VITKEESGLW
+56 VITTEESGLW

-73 QAENQLSGSEIK
+73 QAEAQLSGSEIK

-102 DTQAGKTVAVDGA
+102 DTQAGKTVAVDGT
-115 IYPAASGLSL
+115 IYPAASGLLL

-136 VSMDLVMPVW
+136 VSEDLVMPVW
-146 ENRPALPHTPA
+146 ENRPELPHTPA
-157 FVLGAAY
+157 YVLNVKY
-164 AGLTPAEKLVQ
+164 AGLSPKEKLQQ
-175 VREKLAEKEADAQLY
+175 VREKLAEKNADAQLY

-230 DRLSAEDAASL
+230 DRLSAEDIAYL
-241 KETFVLRPYAALTE
+241 KETFILRPYNAITE
-255 DLEGDLGG
+255 DLSDDLGG
-263 AKMLVNKARISY
+263 AKMLVNKAGISY
-275 ENLLRLMKN
+275 DNLLRLMKN
-284 STVSVVYGED
+284 DTVSITYGTD

-303 NPVELKNI
+303 NPTELKNI
-311 RQAHVW
+311 REAHVW

-324 FWVKLQKKLESGE
+324 FWVKLQKRMDAGE
-337 TVSEYDVCVMLSAE
+337 AVSEYDVCLMLAEE

-357 NKGDSFDTIAG
+357 NKGESFDTIAG

-379 PTAEKSDVLQKKGF
+379 PTAEKSDMLQKKGF

-401 YLTGTTDVTRTFAM
+401 YLTGTTDVTRTFVM
-415 GPITEEEKTD
+415 GPISEEEKTD

-439 VFPEGTKDGMLDCL
+439 VFPEVTKDGMLDCL

-475 FAGVHEGPQNFSQRS
+475 FGGVHEGPQNFSQRS
-490 SSVLKEGMTITN
+490 SGVLKEGMTITN
-502 EPGLYMEGKYGI
+502 EPGLYLEGKYGI
-514 RTENMLEVVF
+514 RTENLLEVVF

-535 LEPLTLFPIDR
+535 MEPLTLFPIDR
-546 NAIDVNLMTWEEIEY
+546 KAIDVDLMTREELDY
-561 LDQYHQRVYN
+561 LNDYHQKVYK
-571 ALAPHVEEE
+571 ALAPHVEPE
-580 TRSWLEEACRPLA
+580 TLPWLEEACQAL

>member
-1 MTVNEKIAILRGE
+1 MTVNEKIAALRGE

-21 ALVVPT
+21 ALVIPT

-56 VITKEESGLW
+56 VVTTEESGLW

-73 QAENQLSGSEIK
+73 QAEGQLSGSEVK

-115 IYPAASGLSL
+115 IYPAASGLLL
-125 QEKLEKVGASL
+125 QEKLEKVGAAL
-136 VSMDLVMPVW
+136 VSEDLVMPVW
-146 ENRPALPHTPA
+146 ENRPELPHTPA
-157 FVLGAAY
+157 YVLDVKY
-164 AGLTPAEKLVQ
+164 AGLSPKEKLQQ
-175 VREKLAEKEADAQLY
+175 VWEKLAEKNADAQLY

-230 DRLSAEDAASL
+230 DRLSAEDIAYL
-241 KETFVLRPYAALTE
+241 KETFILRPYNAITE
-255 DLEGDLGG
+255 DLSGDLGG
-263 AKMLVNKARISY
+263 AKMLVNKAGISY
-275 ENLLRLMKN
+275 DNLLRLMKN
-284 STVSVVYGED
+284 DTVSIVYGTD

-303 NPVELKNI
+303 NPTELKNI
-311 RQAHVW
+311 REAHVW

-324 FWVKLQKKLESGE
+324 FWVKLQKRMDAGES
-337 TVSEYDVCVMLSAE
+337 VSEYDVCLMLAEE

-357 NKGDSFDTIAG
+357 NKGESFDTIAG

-379 PTAEKSDVLQKKGF
+379 PTAEKSDMLQKKGF

-401 YLTGTTDVTRTFAM
+401 YLTGTTDVTRTFVM
-415 GPITEEEKTD
+415 GPISEEEKTD

-475 FAGVHEGPQNFSQRS
+475 FGGVHEGPQNFSQRS
-490 SSVLKEGMTITN
+490 SGVLKEGMTITN
-502 EPGLYMEGKYGI
+502 EPGLYLEGKYGI
-514 RTENMLEVVF
+514 RTENLLEVVF

-535 LEPLTLFPIDR
+535 MEPLTLFPIDR
-546 NAIDVNLMTWEEIEY
+546 KAIDVDMMTREELDY
-561 LDQYHQRVYN
+561 LNDYHQKVYK
-571 ALAPHVEEE
+571 ALAPHVEPE
-580 TRSWLEEACRPLA
+580 TLPWLEEACQAL

>member
-1 MTVNEKIAILRGE
+1 MTVNEKIAALRGE

-21 ALVVPT
+21 ALVIPT

-56 VITKEESGLW
+56 VITTEESGLW

-73 QAENQLSGSEIK
+73 QAEAQLSGSEIK

-102 DTQAGKTVAVDGA
+102 DTQAGKTVAVDGT
-115 IYPAASGLSL
+115 IYPAASGLLL

-136 VSMDLVMPVW
+136 VSEDLVMPVW
-146 ENRPALPHTPA
+146 ENRPELPHTPA
-157 FVLGAAY
+157 YVLNVKY
-164 AGLTPAEKLVQ
+164 AGLSPKEKLQQ
-175 VREKLAEKEADAQLY
+175 VREKLAEKNADAQLY

-230 DRLSAEDAASL
+230 DRLSAEDIAYL
-241 KETFVLRPYAALTE
+241 KETFILRPYSAITE
-255 DLEGDLGG
+255 DLSDDLGG
-263 AKMLVNKARISY
+263 AKMLVNKAGISY
-275 ENLLRLMKN
+275 DNLLRLMKN
-284 STVSVVYGED
+284 DTVSIIYGTD

-303 NPVELKNI
+303 NPTELKNI
-311 RQAHVW
+311 REAHVW

-324 FWVKLQKKLESGE
+324 FWVKLQKRMDAGE
-337 TVSEYDVCVMLSAE
+337 AVSEYDVCLMLAEE

-357 NKGDSFDTIAG
+357 NKGESFDTIAG

-379 PTAEKSDVLQKKGF
+379 PTAEKSDMLQKKGF

-401 YLTGTTDVTRTFAM
+401 YLTGTTDVTRTFVM
-415 GPITEEEKTD
+415 GPISEEEKTD

-475 FAGVHEGPQNFSQRS
+475 FGGVHEGPQNFSQRS
-490 SSVLKEGMTITN
+490 SGVLKEGMTITN
-502 EPGLYMEGKYGI
+502 EPGLYLEGKYGI
-514 RTENMLEVVF
+514 RTENLLEVVF

-535 LEPLTLFPIDR
+535 MEPLTLFPIDR
-546 NAIDVNLMTWEEIEY
+546 KAIDVGMMTREELDY
-561 LDQYHQRVYN
+561 LNDYHQKVYK
-571 ALAPHVEEE
+571 ALAPHVEPE
-580 TRSWLEEACRPLA
+580 TLPWLEEACQAL

>member
-1 MTVNEKIAILRGE
+1 MTVNEKIAALRGE

-21 ALVVPT
+21 ALVIPT

-56 VITKEESGLW
+56 VVTTEESGLW

-73 QAENQLSGSEIK
+73 QAEAQLSGSEIK

-115 IYPAASGLSL
+115 IYPAASGLLL
-125 QEKLEKVGASL
+125 QEKLEKVGAAL
-136 VSMDLVMPVW
+136 VSEDLVMPVW
-146 ENRPALPHTPA
+146 ENRPELPHTPA
-157 FVLGAAY
+157 YVLDVKY
-164 AGLTPAEKLVQ
+164 AGLSPKEKLQQ
-175 VREKLAEKEADAQLY
+175 VRERLAEKNADAQLY

-230 DRLSAEDAASL
+230 ERLSAEDIAYL
-241 KETFVLRPYAALTE
+241 KETFILRPYSAITE
-255 DLEGDLGG
+255 DLSGDLGG
-263 AKMLVNKARISY
+263 AKMLVNKAGISY
-275 ENLLRLMKN
+275 DNLLRLMKN
-284 STVSVVYGED
+284 DTVSIVYGTD

-303 NPVELKNI
+303 NPTELKNI
-311 RQAHVW
+311 REAHVW

-324 FWVKLQKKLESGE
+324 FWVKLQKRMDAGE
-337 TVSEYDVCVMLSAE
+337 AVSEYDVCLMLAEE

-357 NKGDSFDTIAG
+357 NKGESFDTIAG

-379 PTAEKSDVLQKKGF
+379 PTAEKSDMLQKKGF

-401 YLTGTTDVTRTFAM
+401 YLTGTTDVTRTFVM
-415 GPITEEEKTD
+415 GPISEEEKTD

-475 FAGVHEGPQNFSQRS
+475 FGGVHEGPQNFSQRS
-490 SSVLKEGMTITN
+490 SGVLKEGMTITN
-502 EPGLYMEGKYGI
+502 EPGLYLEGKYGI
-514 RTENMLEVVF
+514 RTENLLEVVF

-535 LEPLTLFPIDR
+535 MEPLTLFPID
-546 NAIDVNLMTWEEIEY
+546 NKAIDVELMTREELDY
-561 LDQYHQRVYN
+561 LNDYHQKVYK
-571 ALAPHVEEE
+571 ALAPHVEPE
-580 TRSWLEEACRPLA
+580 TLPWLEEACQAL

>member
-1 MTVNEKIAILRGE
+1 MTVNEKIAALRGE

-21 ALVVPT
+21 ALVIPT

-56 VITKEESGLW
+56 VVTTEESGLW

-73 QAENQLSGSEIK
+73 QAETQLSGSEIK

-102 DTQAGKTVAVDGA
+102 DTQAGKTVAVDGT
-115 IYPAASGLSL
+115 IYPAASGLLL

-136 VSMDLVMPVW
+136 VSEDLVMPVW
-146 ENRPALPHTPA
+146 ENRPELPHTPA
-157 FVLGAAY
+157 YVLNVKY
-164 AGLTPAEKLVQ
+164 AGLSPKEKLQQ
-175 VREKLAEKEADAQLY
+175 VREKLAEKNADAQLY

-230 DRLSAEDAASL
+230 DRLSAEDIAYL
-241 KETFVLRPYAALTE
+241 KETFILRPYNAITE
-255 DLEGDLGG
+255 DLSDDLGG
-263 AKMLVNKARISY
+263 AKMLVNKAGISY
-275 ENLLRLMKN
+275 DNLLRLMKN
-284 STVSVVYGED
+284 DTVSIIYGTD

-303 NPVELKNI
+303 NPTELKNI
-311 RQAHVW
+311 REAHVW

-324 FWVKLQKKLESGE
+324 FWVKLQKRMDAGE
-337 TVSEYDVCVMLSAE
+337 AVSEYDVCLMLAEE

-357 NKGDSFDTIAG
+357 NKGESFDTIAG

-379 PTAEKSDVLQKKGF
+379 PTAEKSDMLQKKGF

-401 YLTGTTDVTRTFAM
+401 YLTGTTDVTRTFVM
-415 GPITEEEKTD
+415 GPISEEEKTD

-475 FAGVHEGPQNFSQRS
+475 FGGVHEGPQNFSQRS
-490 SSVLKEGMTITN
+490 SGVLKEGMTITN
-502 EPGLYMEGKYGI
+502 EPGLYLEGKYGI
-514 RTENMLEVVF
+514 RTENLLEVVF

-535 LEPLTLFPIDR
+535 MEPLTLFPIDR
-546 NAIDVNLMTWEEIEY
+546 KAIDVDMMTREELDY
-561 LDQYHQRVYN
+561 LNDYHQKVYK
-571 ALAPHVEEE
+571 ALAPHVEPE
-580 TRSWLEEACRPLA
+580 TLPWLEEACQAL

>member
-1 MTVNEKIAILRGE
+1 MTVNEKIAVLRGE

-21 ALVVPT
+21 ALVIPT

-56 VITKEESGLW
+56 VVTTEESGLW

-73 QAENQLSGSEIK
+73 QAETQLSGSEIK

-115 IYPAASGLSL
+115 IYPAASGLLL
-125 QEKLEKVGASL
+125 QEKLEKVGAAL
-136 VSMDLVMPVW
+136 VSEDLVMPVW
-146 ENRPALPHTPA
+146 ENRPELPHTPA
-157 FVLGAAY
+157 YVLNVKY
-164 AGLTPAEKLVQ
+164 AGLSPKEKLQQ
-175 VREKLAEKEADAQLY
+175 VREKLAEKNADAQLY

-230 DRLSAEDAASL
+230 DRLSAEDIAYL
-241 KETFVLRPYAALTE
+241 KETFILRPYSAITE
-255 DLEGDLGG
+255 DLSGDLGG
-263 AKMLVNKARISY
+263 AKMLVNKAGISY
-275 ENLLRLMKN
+275 DNLLRLMKN
-284 STVSVVYGED
+284 DTVSIIYGTD

-303 NPVELKNI
+303 NPTELKNI
-311 RQAHVW
+311 REAHVW

-324 FWVKLQKKLESGE
+324 FWVKLQKRMDAGE
-337 TVSEYDVCVMLSAE
+337 AVSEYDVCLMLAEE

-357 NKGDSFDTIAG
+357 NKGESFDTIAG

-379 PTAEKSDVLQKKGF
+379 PTAEKSDMLQKKGF

-401 YLTGTTDVTRTFAM
+401 YLTGTTDVTRTFVM
-415 GPITEEEKTD
+415 GPISEEEKTD

-475 FAGVHEGPQNFSQRS
+475 FGGVHEGPQNFSQRS
-490 SSVLKEGMTITN
+490 SGVLKEGMTITN
-502 EPGLYMEGKYGI
+502 EPGLYLEGKYGI
-514 RTENMLEVVF
+514 RTENLLEVVF

-535 LEPLTLFPIDR
+535 MEPLTLFPIDR
-546 NAIDVNLMTWEEIEY
+546 KAIDVDMMTREELDY
-561 LDQYHQRVYN
+561 LNDYHQKVYK
-571 ALAPHVEEE
+571 ALAPHVEPE
-580 TRSWLEEACRPLA
+580 TLPWLEEACQAL

>member
-1 MTVNEKIAILRGE
+1 MTVNEKIAVLRGE

-21 ALVVPT
+21 ALVIPT

-56 VITKEESGLW
+56 VVTTEESGLW

-73 QAENQLSGSEIK
+73 QAETQLSGSEIK

-102 DTQAGKTVAVDGA
+102 DTQAGKTVAVDGT
-115 IYPAASGLSL
+115 IYPAASGLLL
-125 QEKLEKVGASL
+125 QEKLEKVGAAL
-136 VSMDLVMPVW
+136 VSEDLVIPVW
-146 ENRPALPHTPA
+146 ENRPELPHTPA
-157 FVLGAAY
+157 YVLDVKY
-164 AGLTPAEKLVQ
+164 AGLSPKEKLQQ
-175 VREKLAEKEADAQLY
+175 VREKLAEKNADAQLY

-230 DRLSAEDAASL
+230 DRLSAEDIAYL
-241 KETFVLRPYAALTE
+241 KETFILRPYSAITE
-255 DLEGDLGG
+255 DLSGDLGG
-263 AKMLVNKARISY
+263 AKMLVNKAGISY
-275 ENLLRLMKN
+275 DNLLRLMKN
-284 STVSVVYGED
+284 DTVSIVYGTD

-303 NPVELKNI
+303 NPTELKNI
-311 RQAHVW
+311 REAHVW

-324 FWVKLQKKLESGE
+324 FWVKLQKRMDAGE
-337 TVSEYDVCVMLSAE
+337 AVSEYDVCLMLAEE

-357 NKGDSFDTIAG
+357 NKGESFDTIAG

-379 PTAEKSDVLQKKGF
+379 PTAEKSDMLQKKGF

-401 YLTGTTDVTRTFAM
+401 YLTGTTDVTRTFVM
-415 GPITEEEKTD
+415 GPISEEEKTD

-475 FAGVHEGPQNFSQRS
+475 FGGVHEGPQNFSQRS
-490 SSVLKEGMTITN
+490 SGVLKEGMTITN
-502 EPGLYMEGKYGI
+502 EPGLYLEGKYGI
-514 RTENMLEVVF
+514 RTENLLEVVF

-535 LEPLTLFPIDR
+535 MEPLTLFPIDR
-546 NAIDVNLMTWEEIEY
+546 KAIDVDMMTREELDY
-561 LDQYHQRVYN
+561 LNDYHQKVYK
-571 ALAPHVEEE
+571 ALAPHVEPE
-580 TRSWLEEACRPLA
+580 TLPWLEEACQAL

>member
-1 MTVNEKIAILRGE
+1 MTVNEKIAVLRGE

-21 ALVVPT
+21 ALVIPT

-56 VITKEESGLW
+56 VVTTEESGLW

-73 QAENQLSGSEIK
+73 QAETQLSGSEIK

-115 IYPAASGLSL
+115 IYPAASGLLL

-136 VSMDLVMPVW
+136 VSEDLVMPVW
-146 ENRPALPHTPA
+146 ENRPELPHTPA
-157 FVLGAAY
+157 YVLNVKY
-164 AGLTPAEKLVQ
+164 AGLSPKEKLQQ
-175 VREKLAEKEADAQLY
+175 VREKLAEKNADAQLY

-230 DRLSAEDAASL
+230 DRLSAEDIAYL
-241 KETFVLRPYAALTE
+241 KETFILRPYNAITE
-255 DLEGDLGG
+255 DLSDDLGG
-263 AKMLVNKARISY
+263 AKMLVNKAGISY
-275 ENLLRLMKN
+275 DNLLRLMKN
-284 STVSVVYGED
+284 DTVSIIYGTD

-303 NPVELKNI
+303 NPTELKNI
-311 RQAHVW
+311 REAHVW

-324 FWVKLQKKLESGE
+324 FWVKLQKRMDAGE
-337 TVSEYDVCVMLSAE
+337 AVSEYDVCLMLAEE

-357 NKGDSFDTIAG
+357 NKGESFDTIAG

-379 PTAEKSDVLQKKGF
+379 PTAEKSDMLQKKGF

-401 YLTGTTDVTRTFAM
+401 YLTGTTDVTRTFVM
-415 GPITEEEKTD
+415 GPISEEEKTD

-475 FAGVHEGPQNFSQRS
+475 FGGVHEGPQNFSQRS
-490 SSVLKEGMTITN
+490 SGVLKEGMTITN
-502 EPGLYMEGKYGI
+502 EPGLYLEGKYGI
-514 RTENMLEVVF
+514 RTENLLEVVF

-535 LEPLTLFPIDR
+535 MEPLTLFPIDR
-546 NAIDVNLMTWEEIEY
+546 KAIDVDMMTREELDY
-561 LDQYHQRVYN
+561 LNDYHQKVYK
-571 ALAPHVEEE
+571 ALAPHVEPE
-580 TRSWLEEACRPLA
+580 TLPWLEEACQAL

>member
-1 MTVNEKIAILRGE
+1 MTVNEKIAALRGE

-21 ALVVPT
+21 ALVIPT

-56 VITKEESGLW
+56 VVTTEESGLW

-73 QAENQLSGSEIK
+73 QAETQLSGSEIK

-115 IYPAASGLSL
+115 IYPAASGLLL

-136 VSMDLVMPVW
+136 VSEDLVMPVW
-146 ENRPALPHTPA
+146 ENRPELPHTPA
-157 FVLGAAY
+157 YVLNVKY
-164 AGLTPAEKLVQ
+164 AGLSPKEKLQQ
-175 VREKLAEKEADAQLY
+175 VREKLAEKNADAQLY

-230 DRLSAEDAASL
+230 DRLSAEDIAYL
-241 KETFVLRPYAALTE
+241 KETFILRPYNAITE
-255 DLEGDLGG
+255 DLSDDLGG
-263 AKMLVNKARISY
+263 AKMLVNKAGISY
-275 ENLLRLMKN
+275 DNLLRLMKN
-284 STVSVVYGED
+284 DTVSIIYGTD

-303 NPVELKNI
+303 NPTELKNI
-311 RQAHVW
+311 REAHVW

-324 FWVKLQKKLESGE
+324 FWVKLQKRMDAGE
-337 TVSEYDVCVMLSAE
+337 AVSEYDVCLMLAEE

-357 NKGDSFDTIAG
+357 NKGESFDTIAG

-379 PTAEKSDVLQKKGF
+379 PTAEKSDMLQKKGF

-401 YLTGTTDVTRTFAM
+401 YLTGTTDVTRTFVM
-415 GPITEEEKTD
+415 GPISEEEKTD

-475 FAGVHEGPQNFSQRS
+475 FGGVHEGPQNFSQHS
-490 SSVLKEGMTITN
+490 SGVLKEGMTITN
-502 EPGLYMEGKYGI
+502 EPGLYLEGKYGI
-514 RTENMLEVVF
+514 RTENLLEVVF

-535 LEPLTLFPIDR
+535 MEPLTLFPIDR
-546 NAIDVNLMTWEEIEY
+546 KAIDVDMMTREELDY
-561 LDQYHQRVYN
+561 LNDYHQKVYK
-571 ALAPHVEEE
+571 ALAPHVEPE
-580 TRSWLEEACRPLA
+580 TLPWLEEACQAL

>member
-1 MTVNEKIAILRGE
+1 MTVNEKIAALRGE

-21 ALVVPT
+21 ALVIPT

-56 VITKEESGLW
+56 VITTEESGLW

-73 QAENQLSGSEIK
+73 QAEAQLSGSEIK

-102 DTQAGKTVAVDGA
+102 DTQAGKTVAVDGT
-115 IYPAASGLSL
+115 IYPAASGLLL

-136 VSMDLVMPVW
+136 VSEDLVMPVW
-146 ENRPALPHTPA
+146 ENRPELPHTPA
-157 FVLGAAY
+157 YVLNVKY
-164 AGLTPAEKLVQ
+164 AGLSPKEKLQQ
-175 VREKLAEKEADAQLY
+175 VREKLAEKNADAQLY

-230 DRLSAEDAASL
+230 DRLSAEDIAYL
-241 KETFVLRPYAALTE
+241 KETFILRPYNAITE
-255 DLEGDLGG
+255 DLSDDLGG
-263 AKMLVNKARISY
+263 AKMLVNKAGISY
-275 ENLLRLMKN
+275 DNLLRLMKN
-284 STVSVVYGED
+284 DTVSIIYGTD

-303 NPVELKNI
+303 NPTELKNI
-311 RQAHVW
+311 REAHVW

-324 FWVKLQKKLESGE
+324 FWVKLQKRMDAGE
-337 TVSEYDVCVMLSAE
+337 AVSEYDVCLMLAEE

-357 NKGDSFDTIAG
+357 NKGESFDTIAG

-379 PTAEKSDVLQKKGF
+379 PTAEKSDMLQKKGF

-401 YLTGTTDVTRTFAM
+401 YLTGTTDVTRTFVM
-415 GPITEEEKTD
+415 GPISEEEKTD

-453 ARQQVWKYGLDYRC
+453 ARQQVWQYGPDYRC
-467 GTGHGVGF
+467 GTGRGVGF
-475 FAGVHEGPQNFSQRS
+475 FGGVHEGPQNFSQRS
-490 SSVLKEGMTITN
+490 SGVLKEGMTITN
-502 EPGLYMEGKYGI
+502 EPGLYLEGKYGI
-514 RTENMLEVVF
+514 RTENLLEVVF

-535 LEPLTLFPIDR
+535 MEPLTLFPIDR
-546 NAIDVNLMTWEEIEY
+546 KAIDVDMMTREELDY
-561 LDQYHQRVYN
+561 LNDYHQKVYK
-571 ALAPHVEEE
+571 ALAPHVEPE
-580 TRSWLEEACRPLA
+580 TLPWLEEACQAL

>member
-1 MTVNEKIAILRGE
+1 MTVNEKIAALRGE

-21 ALVVPT
+21 ALVIPT

-56 VITKEESGLW
+56 VVTTEESGLW

-73 QAENQLSGSEIK
+73 QAEAQLSGSEIK

-115 IYPAASGLSL
+115 IYPAASGLLL

-136 VSMDLVMPVW
+136 ISEDLVMPVW
-146 ENRPALPHTPA
+146 EGRPELPHTPA
-157 FVLGAAY
+157 YVLDVKY
-164 AGLTPAEKLVQ
+164 AGLSPKEKLQQ
-175 VREKLAEKEADAQLY
+175 VREKLAEKNADAQLY

-230 DRLSAEDAASL
+230 DRLSAEDIAYL
-241 KETFVLRPYAALTE
+241 KETFTLRPYSAITE
-255 DLEGDLGG
+255 DLSGDLSG
-263 AKMLVNKARISY
+263 AKMLVNKAGISY
-275 ENLLRLMKN
+275 DNLLRLMKN
-284 STVSVVYGED
+284 DTVSIVYGTD
-294 VVTALKGVK
+294 VVEVLKGVK
-303 NPVELKNI
+303 NPTELKNI
-311 RQAHVW
+311 REAHVW
-317 DGVALAN
+317 DGVAMAN
-324 FWVKLQKKLESGE
+324 FWVKLQKRMDAGE
-337 TVSEYDVCVMLSAE
+337 AVSEYDVCLMLSAE

-379 PTAEKSDVLQKKGF
+379 PTAEKSDMLQKKGF

-401 YLTGTTDVTRTFAM
+401 YLTGTTDVTRTFVM
-415 GPITEEEKTD
+415 GPISEEEKTD

-475 FAGVHEGPQNFSQRS
+475 FGGVHEGPQSFSPRS
-490 SSVLKEGMTITN
+490 SGVLQEGMTITN
-502 EPGLYMEGKYGI
+502 EPGLYLEGKYGI
-514 RTENMLEVVF
+514 RTENLLEVVF

-535 LEPLTLFPIDR
+535 LEPMTLFPIDR
-546 NAIDVNLMTWEEIEY
+546 KAIDVELMTREELDY
-561 LDQYHQRVYN
+561 LNAYHQKVYK
-571 ALAPHVEEE
+571 ALAPHVEPE
-580 TRSWLEEACRPLA
+580 TLPWLEEACQAL

>member
-1 MTVNEKIAILRGE
+1 MTVNEKIAALRGE

-21 ALVVPT
+21 ALVIPT

-56 VITKEESGLW
+56 VITSEESGLW

-73 QAENQLSGSEIK
+73 QAEAQLSGSEIK

-102 DTQAGKTVAVDGA
+102 DTQAGKTVAVDGT
-115 IYPAASGLSL
+115 IYPAASGLLL
-125 QEKLEKVGASL
+125 QEKLEKAGAAL
-136 VSMDLVMPVW
+136 VSEDLVMPVW
-146 ENRPALPHTPA
+146 ENRPELPHTPA
-157 FVLGAAY
+157 YVLNVKY
-164 AGLTPAEKLVQ
+164 AGLSPKEKLQQ
-175 VREKLAEKEADAQLY
+175 VREKLAEKNADAQLY

-230 DRLSAEDAASL
+230 DRLSAEDIAYL
-241 KETFVLRPYAALTE
+241 KETFTLRPYAAITE
-255 DLEGDLGG
+255 DLSGDLGG
-263 AKMLVNKARISY
+263 AKMLVNKAAISY
-275 ENLLRLMKN
+275 DNLLRLMKN
-284 STVSVVYGED
+284 GTVSIIYGID

-303 NPVELKNI
+303 NPTELKNI

-324 FWVKLQKKLESGE
+324 FWVKLQNRMEAGE
-337 TVSEYDVCVMLSAE
+337 TVSEYDVCLMLSAE

-357 NKGDSFDTIAG
+357 NRGDSFDTIAG

-379 PTAEKSDVLQKKGF
+379 PTAEKSDMLQKKGF

-401 YLTGTTDVTRTFAM
+401 YLTGTTDVTRTFVM

-475 FAGVHEGPQNFSQRS
+475 FGGVHEGPQNFSQRS
-490 SSVLKEGMTITN
+490 SGVLKVGMTITD
-502 EPGLYMEGKYGI
+502 EPGLYLEGKYGI
-514 RTENMLEVVF
+514 RTENLLEVVF

-535 LEPLTLFPIDR
+535 MEPLTLFPID
-546 NAIDVNLMTWEEIEY
+546 NKAIDVDMMTREELDY
-561 LDQYHQRVYN
+561 LNDYHQKVYK
-571 ALAPHVEEE
+571 ALAPHVEPE
-580 TRSWLEEACRPLA
+580 TLPWLEEACRAL

>member
-1 MTVNEKIAILRGE
+1 MTVNEKIAALRGE

-21 ALVVPT
+21 ALVIPT

-56 VITKEESGLW
+56 VITTEESGLW

-73 QAENQLSGSEIK
+73 QAEGQLSGSEIK

-115 IYPAASGLSL
+115 IYPAASGLLL
-125 QEKLEKVGASL
+125 QEKLEKVGAAL
-136 VSMDLVMPVW
+136 VSEDLVMPVW
-146 ENRPALPHTPA
+146 ENRPELPHTPA
-157 FVLGAAY
+157 YVLDVKY
-164 AGLTPAEKLVQ
+164 AGLSPKEKLQQ
-175 VREKLAEKEADAQLY
+175 VREKLAEKNADAQLY

-230 DRLSAEDAASL
+230 DGLSAEDIACL
-241 KETFVLRPYAALTE
+241 KETLILRPYAAITE
-255 DLEGDLGG
+255 DLSGDLGG
-263 AKMLVNKARISY
+263 AKMLVNKAAISY
-275 ENLLRLMKN
+275 DNLLRLMKN
-284 STVSVVYGED
+284 GTVSIVYGTD
-294 VVTALKGVK
+294 VVEALKGVK
-303 NPVELKNI
+303 NPTELKNI

-324 FWVKLQKKLESGE
+324 FWVKLQNRMEAGE
-337 TVSEYDVCVMLSAE
+337 AVSEYDVCLMLSAE

-357 NKGDSFDTIAG
+357 NRGDSFDTIAG

-379 PTAEKSDVLQKKGF
+379 PTAEKSDMLQKKGF

-401 YLTGTTDVTRTFAM
+401 YLTGTTDVTRTFVM
-415 GPITEEEKTD
+415 GPISEEEKTD

-475 FAGVHEGPQNFSQRS
+475 FGGVHEGPQSFSPRS
-490 SSVLKEGMTITN
+490 SGVLQEGMTITN
-502 EPGLYMEGKYGI
+502 EPGLYLEGKYGI
-514 RTENMLEVVF
+514 RTENLLEVVF

-535 LEPLTLFPIDR
+535 LEPMTLFPIDR
-546 NAIDVNLMTWEEIEY
+546 KAIDVELMTREELDY
-561 LDQYHQRVYN
+561 LNDYHQKVYK
-571 ALAPHVEEE
+571 ALAPHVEPE
-580 TRSWLEEACRPLA
+580 TLPWLEEACQAL

>member
-1 MTVNEKIAILRGE
+1 MTVNEKIAALRGE

-21 ALVVPT
+21 ALVIPT

-56 VITKEESGLW
+56 VVTTEESGLW

-73 QAENQLSGSEIK
+73 QAEGQLSGSEVK

-115 IYPAASGLSL
+115 IYPAASGLLL

-136 VSMDLVMPVW
+136 VSEDLVMPVW
-146 ENRPALPHTPA
+146 ENRPELPHTPA
-157 FVLGAAY
+157 YVLNVKY
-164 AGLTPAEKLVQ
+164 AGLSPKEKLQQ
-175 VREKLAEKEADAQLY
+175 VREKLAEKNADAQLY

-230 DRLSAEDAASL
+230 DRLSAEDIAYL
-241 KETFVLRPYAALTE
+241 KETFILRPYSAITE
-255 DLEGDLGG
+255 DLSGDLGG
-263 AKMLVNKARISY
+263 AKMLVNKAGISY
-275 ENLLRLMKN
+275 DNLLRLMKN
-284 STVSVVYGED
+284 DTVSIVYGTD

-303 NPVELKNI
+303 NPTELKNI
-311 RQAHVW
+311 REAHVW

-324 FWVKLQKKLESGE
+324 FWVKLQKRMDAGE
-337 TVSEYDVCVMLSAE
+337 AVSEYDVCLMLAEE

-357 NKGDSFDTIAG
+357 NKGESFDTIAG

-379 PTAEKSDVLQKKGF
+379 PTAEKSDMLQKKGF

-401 YLTGTTDVTRTFAM
+401 YLTGTTDVTRTFVM
-415 GPITEEEKTD
+415 GPISEEEKTD

-475 FAGVHEGPQNFSQRS
+475 FGGVHEGPQNFSQRS
-490 SSVLKEGMTITN
+490 SGVLKEGMTITN
-502 EPGLYMEGKYGI
+502 EPGLYLEGKYGI
-514 RTENMLEVVF
+514 RTENLLEVVF

-535 LEPLTLFPIDR
+535 MEPLTLFPIDR
-546 NAIDVNLMTWEEIEY
+546 KAIDVDMMTREELDY
-561 LDQYHQRVYN
+561 LNDYHQKVYK
-571 ALAPHVEEE
+571 ALAPHVEPE
-580 TRSWLEEACRPLA
+580 TLPWLEEACQAL

>member
-1 MTVNEKIAILRGE
+1 MTVNEKIAALRGE

-21 ALVVPT
+21 ALVIPT

-56 VITKEESGLW
+56 VITTEESGLW

-73 QAENQLSGSEIK
+73 QAEAQLSGSEIK

-102 DTQAGKTVAVDGA
+102 DTQAGKTVAVDGN
-115 IYPAASGLSL
+115 IYPAASGLLL

-136 VSMDLVMPVW
+136 VSEDLVMPVW
-146 ENRPALPHTPA
+146 ENRPELPHTPA
-157 FVLGAAY
+157 YVLNVKY
-164 AGLTPAEKLVQ
+164 AGLSPKEKLQQ
-175 VREKLAEKEADAQLY
+175 VREKLAEKNADAQLY

-230 DRLSAEDAASL
+230 DRLSAEDIAYL
-241 KETFVLRPYAALTE
+241 KETFILRPYNAITE
-255 DLEGDLGG
+255 DLSDDLGG
-263 AKMLVNKARISY
+263 AKMLVNKAGISY
-275 ENLLRLMKN
+275 DNLLRLMKN
-284 STVSVVYGED
+284 DTVSIIYGTD

-303 NPVELKNI
+303 NPTELKNI
-311 RQAHVW
+311 REAHVW

-324 FWVKLQKKLESGE
+324 FWVKLQKRMDAGE
-337 TVSEYDVCVMLSAE
+337 AVSEYDVCLMLAEE

-357 NKGDSFDTIAG
+357 NKGESFDTIAG

-379 PTAEKSDVLQKKGF
+379 PTAEKSDMLQKKGF

-401 YLTGTTDVTRTFAM
+401 YLTGTTDVTRTFVM
-415 GPITEEEKTD
+415 GPISEEEKTD

-475 FAGVHEGPQNFSQRS
+475 FGGVHEGPQNFSQRS
-490 SSVLKEGMTITN
+490 SGVLKEGMTITN
-502 EPGLYMEGKYGI
+502 EPGLYLEGKYGI
-514 RTENMLEVVF
+514 RTENLLEVVF

-535 LEPLTLFPIDR
+535 MEPLTLFPIDR
-546 NAIDVNLMTWEEIEY
+546 KAIDVDMMTREELDY
-561 LDQYHQRVYN
+561 LNDYHQKVYK
-571 ALAPHVEEE
+571 ALAPHVEPE
-580 TRSWLEEACRPLA
+580 TLPWLEEACQAL

>member
-1 MTVNEKIAILRGE
+1 MTVNEKIAVLRGE

-21 ALVVPT
+21 ALVIPT

-56 VITKEESGLW
+56 VVTTEESGLW

-73 QAENQLSGSEIK
+73 QAETQLSGSEIK

-102 DTQAGKTVAVDGA
+102 DTQAGKTVAVDGT
-115 IYPAASGLSL
+115 IYPAASGLLL

-136 VSMDLVMPVW
+136 VSEDLVMPVW
-146 ENRPALPHTPA
+146 ENRSELPHTPA
-157 FVLGAAY
+157 YVLNVKY
-164 AGLTPAEKLVQ
+164 AGLSPKEKLQQ
-175 VREKLAEKEADAQLY
+175 VREKLAEKNADAQLY

-230 DRLSAEDAASL
+230 DRLSAEDIAYL
-241 KETFVLRPYAALTE
+241 KETFILRPYSAITE
-255 DLEGDLGG
+255 DLSGDLGG
-263 AKMLVNKARISY
+263 AKMLVNKAGISY
-275 ENLLRLMKN
+275 DNLLRLMKN
-284 STVSVVYGED
+284 DTVSIVYGTD

-303 NPVELKNI
+303 NPTELKNI
-311 RQAHVW
+311 REAHVW

-324 FWVKLQKKLESGE
+324 FWVKLQKRMDAGE
-337 TVSEYDVCVMLSAE
+337 AVSEYDVCLMLAEE

-357 NKGDSFDTIAG
+357 NKGESFDTIAG

-379 PTAEKSDVLQKKGF
+379 PTAEKSDMLQKKGF

-401 YLTGTTDVTRTFAM
+401 YLTGTTDVTRTFVM
-415 GPITEEEKTD
+415 GPISEEEKTD

-475 FAGVHEGPQNFSQRS
+475 FGGVHEGPQNFSQRS
-490 SSVLKEGMTITN
+490 SGVLKEGMTITN
-502 EPGLYMEGKYGI
+502 EPGLYLEGKYGI
-514 RTENMLEVVF
+514 RTENLLEVVF

-535 LEPLTLFPIDR
+535 MEPLTLFPIDR
-546 NAIDVNLMTWEEIEY
+546 KAIDVDMMTREELDY
-561 LDQYHQRVYN
+561 LNDYHQKVYK
-571 ALAPHVEEE
+571 ALAPHVEPE
-580 TRSWLEEACRPLA
+580 TLPWLEEACQAL

>member
-1 MTVNEKIAILRGE
+1 MTVNEKIAALRGE

-21 ALVVPT
+21 ALVIPT

-56 VITKEESGLW
+56 VVTTEESGLW

-73 QAENQLSGSEIK
+73 QAEGQLSGSEVK

-115 IYPAASGLSL
+115 IYPAASGLLL
-125 QEKLEKVGASL
+125 QEKLEKVGAAL
-136 VSMDLVMPVW
+136 VSEDLVMPVW
-146 ENRPALPHTPA
+146 ENRPELPHTPA
-157 FVLGAAY
+157 YVLNVKY
-164 AGLTPAEKLVQ
+164 AGLSPKEKLQQ
-175 VREKLAEKEADAQLY
+175 VREKLAEKNADAQLY

-230 DRLSAEDAASL
+230 DRLSAEDIAYL
-241 KETFVLRPYAALTE
+241 KETFILRPYSAITE
-255 DLEGDLGG
+255 DLSGDLGG
-263 AKMLVNKARISY
+263 AKMLVNKAGISY
-275 ENLLRLMKN
+275 DNLLRLMKN
-284 STVSVVYGED
+284 DTVSIVYGND

-303 NPVELKNI
+303 NPTELKNI
-311 RQAHVW
+311 REAHVW

-324 FWVKLQKKLESGE
+324 FWVKLQKRMDAGES
-337 TVSEYDVCVMLSAE
+337 VSEYDVCLMLAEE

-357 NKGDSFDTIAG
+357 NKGESFDTIAG

-379 PTAEKSDVLQKKGF
+379 PTAEKSDMLQKKGF

-401 YLTGTTDVTRTFAM
+401 YLTGTTDVTRTFVM
-415 GPITEEEKTD
+415 GPISEEEKTD

-475 FAGVHEGPQNFSQRS
+475 FGGVHEGPQNFSQRS
-490 SSVLKEGMTITN
+490 SGVLKEGMTITN
-502 EPGLYMEGKYGI
+502 EPGLYLEGKYGI
-514 RTENMLEVVF
+514 RTENLLEVVF

-535 LEPLTLFPIDR
+535 MEPLTLFPIDR
-546 NAIDVNLMTWEEIEY
+546 KAIDVELMTREELDY
-561 LDQYHQRVYN
+561 LNDYHQKVYK
-571 ALAPHVEEE
+571 ALAPHVEPE
-580 TRSWLEEACRPLA
+580 TLPWLEEACQAL

>member
-1 MTVNEKIAILRGE
+1 MTVNEKIAVLRGE

-21 ALVVPT
+21 ALVIPT

-56 VITKEESGLW
+56 VVTTEESGLW

-73 QAENQLSGSEIK
+73 QAEGQLSGSEIK

-102 DTQAGKTVAVDGA
+102 DTQAGKTVAVDGT
-115 IYPAASGLSL
+115 IYPAASGLLL

-136 VSMDLVMPVW
+136 VSEDLVMPVW
-146 ENRPALPHTPA
+146 ENRPELPHTPA
-157 FVLGAAY
+157 YVLNVKY
-164 AGLTPAEKLVQ
+164 AGLSPKEKLQQ
-175 VREKLAEKEADAQLY
+175 VREKLAEKNADAQLY

-230 DRLSAEDAASL
+230 DRLSAEDIAYL
-241 KETFVLRPYAALTE
+241 KETFILRPYNAITE
-255 DLEGDLGG
+255 DLSDDLGG
-263 AKMLVNKARISY
+263 AKMLVNKAGISY
-275 ENLLRLMKN
+275 DNLLRLMKN
-284 STVSVVYGED
+284 DTVSIIYGTD

-303 NPVELKNI
+303 NPTELKNI
-311 RQAHVW
+311 REAHVW

-324 FWVKLQKKLESGE
+324 FWVKLQKRMDAGE
-337 TVSEYDVCVMLSAE
+337 AVSEYDVCLMLAEE

-357 NKGDSFDTIAG
+357 NKGESFDTIAG

-379 PTAEKSDVLQKKGF
+379 PTAEKSDMLQKKGF

-401 YLTGTTDVTRTFAM
+401 YLTGTTDVTRTFVM
-415 GPITEEEKTD
+415 GPISEEEKTD

-475 FAGVHEGPQNFSQRS
+475 FGGVHEGPQNFSQRS
-490 SSVLKEGMTITN
+490 SGVLKEGMTITN
-502 EPGLYMEGKYGI
+502 EPGLYLEGKYGI
-514 RTENMLEVVF
+514 RTENLLEVVF

-535 LEPLTLFPIDR
+535 MEPLTLFPIDR
-546 NAIDVNLMTWEEIEY
+546 KAIDVDMMTREELDY
-561 LDQYHQRVYN
+561 LNDYHQKVYK
-571 ALAPHVEEE
+571 ALAPHVEPE
-580 TRSWLEEACRPLA
+580 TLPWLEEACQAL

>member
-1 MTVNEKIAILRGE
+1 MTVNEKIAVLRGE

-21 ALVVPT
+21 ALVIPT

-56 VITKEESGLW
+56 VVTTEESGLW

-73 QAENQLSGSEIK
+73 QAEGQLSGSEIK

-102 DTQAGKTVAVDGA
+102 DTQAGKTVAVDGT
-115 IYPAASGLSL
+115 IYPAASGLLL

-136 VSMDLVMPVW
+136 VSEDLVMPVW
-146 ENRPALPHTPA
+146 ENRPELPHTPA
-157 FVLGAAY
+157 YVLNVKY
-164 AGLTPAEKLVQ
+164 AGLSPKEKLQQ
-175 VREKLAEKEADAQLY
+175 VREKLAEKNADAQLY

-200 NVRASDIA
+200 NVRASDIP

-230 DRLSAEDAASL
+230 DRLSAEDIAYL
-241 KETFVLRPYAALTE
+241 KETFILRPYSAITE
-255 DLEGDLGG
+255 DLSGDLGG
-263 AKMLVNKARISY
+263 AKMLVNKAGISY
-275 ENLLRLMKN
+275 DNLLRLMKN
-284 STVSVVYGED
+284 DTVSIVYGTD

-303 NPVELKNI
+303 NPTELKNI
-311 RQAHVW
+311 REAHVW

-324 FWVKLQKKLESGE
+324 FWVKLQKRMDAGE
-337 TVSEYDVCVMLSAE
+337 AVSEYDVCLMLAEE

-357 NKGDSFDTIAG
+357 NKGESFDTIAG

-379 PTAEKSDVLQKKGF
+379 PTAEKSDMLQKKGF

-401 YLTGTTDVTRTFAM
+401 YLTGTTDVTRTFVM
-415 GPITEEEKTD
+415 GPISEEEKTD

-475 FAGVHEGPQNFSQRS
+475 FGGVHEGPQNFSQRS
-490 SSVLKEGMTITN
+490 SGVLKEGMTITN
-502 EPGLYMEGKYGI
+502 EPGLYLEGKYGI
-514 RTENMLEVVF
+514 RTENLLEVVF

-535 LEPLTLFPIDR
+535 MEPLTLFPIDR
-546 NAIDVNLMTWEEIEY
+546 KAIDVDMMTREELDY
-561 LDQYHQRVYN
+561 LNDYHQKVYK
-571 ALAPHVEEE
+571 ALAPHVEPE
-580 TRSWLEEACRPLA
+580 TLPWLEEACQAL

>member
-1 MTVNEKIAILRGE
+1 MTVNEKIAALRGE

-21 ALVVPT
+21 ALVIPT

-56 VITKEESGLW
+56 VVTTEESGLW

-73 QAENQLSGSEIK
+73 QAETQLSGSEIK

-102 DTQAGKTVAVDGA
+102 DTQAGKTVAVDGT
-115 IYPAASGLSL
+115 IYPAASGLLL
-125 QEKLEKVGASL
+125 QEKLEKVGAAL
-136 VSMDLVMPVW
+136 VSEDLVMPVW
-146 ENRPALPHTPA
+146 ENRPELPHTPA
-157 FVLGAAY
+157 YVLDVKY
-164 AGLTPAEKLVQ
+164 AGLSPKEKLQQ
-175 VREKLAEKEADAQLY
+175 VREKLAEKNADAQLY

-230 DRLSAEDAASL
+230 DRLSAEDIAYL
-241 KETFVLRPYAALTE
+241 KETFILRPYSAITE
-255 DLEGDLGG
+255 DLSGDLGG
-263 AKMLVNKARISY
+263 AKMLVNKAGISY
-275 ENLLRLMKN
+275 DNLLRLMKN
-284 STVSVVYGED
+284 DTVSIVYGTD

-303 NPVELKNI
+303 NPTELKNI
-311 RQAHVW
+311 REAHVW

-324 FWVKLQKKLESGE
+324 FWVKLQKRMDAGE
-337 TVSEYDVCVMLSAE
+337 AVSEYDVCLMLAEE

-357 NKGDSFDTIAG
+357 NKGESFDTIAG

-379 PTAEKSDVLQKKGF
+379 PTAEKSDMLQKKGF

-401 YLTGTTDVTRTFAM
+401 YLTGTTDVTRTFVM
-415 GPITEEEKTD
+415 GPISEEEKTD

-475 FAGVHEGPQNFSQRS
+475 FGGVHEGPQNFSQRS
-490 SSVLKEGMTITN
+490 SGVLKEGMTITN
-502 EPGLYMEGKYGI
+502 EPGLYLEGKYGI
-514 RTENMLEVVF
+514 RTENLLEVVF

-535 LEPLTLFPIDR
+535 MEPLTLFPIDR
-546 NAIDVNLMTWEEIEY
+546 KAIDVDMMTREELDY
-561 LDQYHQRVYN
+561 LNDYHQKVYK
-571 ALAPHVEEE
+571 ALAPHVEPE
-580 TRSWLEEACRPLA
+580 TLPWLEEACQAL